1 MAGLRTAER
10 PTLAKPPR
18 IVIAASAMDTAA
30 FAAHFTRRHKGSLA
44 GQPELPAN
52 LDFNVEQSYR
62 AFHMRLHGLRRY
74 KHEHEPDAPDIA
86 IDRVI
91 ECLFENRNWGWKQ
104 LAGVDG
110 LIAVFPDG
118 QIAVKYNNRTR
129 HFDEIDEATDYLL
142 GRIPSQIK

>member
-1 MAGLRTAER
+1 MAGLRTAE
-10 PTLAKPPR
+10 KPSAAVPLKV
-18 IVIAASAMDTAA
+18 VIAASAMDSAA

-44 GQPELPAN
+44 KQSELPAN
-52 LDFNVEQSYR
+52 MDFNTEQAYR
-62 AFHMRLHGLRRY
+62 AFHTRLHGLRRY
-74 KHEHEPDAPDIA
+74 KHEHEPDELDIA

-91 ECLFENRNWGWKQ
+91 ECLFENHNWGWKQ

-142 GRIPSQIK
+142 GRLPVQVK